1 MSASMVKADPQ
12 NGQITSMS
20 STRFISVASVQI
32 YTRLFGLQTV
42 RWELSD
48 FDALCVAPK
57 IFERVELALG
67 S

>member
-1 MSASMVKADPQ
+1 
-12 NGQITSMS
+12 MS

-42 RWELSD
+42 RWELND